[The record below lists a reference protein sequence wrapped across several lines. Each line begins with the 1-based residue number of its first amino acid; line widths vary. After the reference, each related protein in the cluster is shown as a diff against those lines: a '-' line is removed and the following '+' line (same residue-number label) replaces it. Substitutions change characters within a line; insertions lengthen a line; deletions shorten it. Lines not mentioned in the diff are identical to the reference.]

1 MTTLNWILMS
11 WFVAV
16 GVQTP
21 AAAPLSATVRDHLRA
36 DTLAPIAH
44 IAELPKLVQDA
55 LRANFSSPTLD
66 MADPGQQWQ
75 VTDVVMDPK
84 LPMRRLISAG
94 CSSDHCLVHYEQ
106 GGIAHFYRVLLISV
120 SKTAAK
126 VDWSGMCG
134 GPMPNVAEVQAQV
147 VAGKIKS

>member
-1 MTTLNWILMS
+1 MRWVLIAWL
-11 WFVAV
+11 V
-16 GVQTP
+16 GAGLQMP
-21 AAAPLSATVRDHLRA
+21 AAAALSASAREHLRA

-44 IAELPKLVQDA
+44 AAELPKLVQDA
-55 LRANFSSPTLD
+55 LKANFSSPTLQ
-66 MADPGQQWQ
+66 MADPGQEWQ
-75 VTDVVMDPK
+75 ATDVVMNPN
-84 LPMRRLISAG
+84 LPTRRLISAG